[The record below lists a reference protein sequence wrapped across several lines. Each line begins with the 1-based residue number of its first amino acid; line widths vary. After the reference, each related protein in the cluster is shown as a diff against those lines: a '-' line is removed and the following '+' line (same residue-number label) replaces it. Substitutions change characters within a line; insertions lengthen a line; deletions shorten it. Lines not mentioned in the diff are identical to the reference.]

1 MKPILKYPGSK
12 WRIAQEIVNLFPQ
25 HRSYVEPF
33 FGSGAVLFNKEL
45 SSIETINDI
54 DNDIVNLF
62 QIIRDEPEKLQKLLC
77 GTPYARSVYD
87 EVFVRTPTN
96 KYEQAIFFLIKCW
109 QGHGYRLNGGKTGWR
124 NDVQGREKAYAL
136 LDWNN
141 LSTRINEVTQRLRM
155 VQIDNVS
162 AISIIKKFNYD
173 NVLMYLDP
181 PYVMGTR
188 RYQKG
193 QYKHEMT
200 NADHVELL
208 QTVKES
214 KAKIII
220 SGYAS
225 KLYDSELHLWNR
237 RELASNDNKGKATV
251 EVVWMNYEPPTQL
264 TIDDFIKESID
275 QNQC

>member
-96 KYEQAIFFLIKCW
+96 KYEQAIFFLIKC
-109 QGHGYRLNGGKTGWR
+109 
-124 NDVQGREKAYAL
+124 
-136 LDWNN
+136 
-141 LSTRINEVTQRLRM
+141 
-155 VQIDNVS
+155 
-162 AISIIKKFNYD
+162 
-173 NVLMYLDP
+173 
-181 PYVMGTR
+181 
-188 RYQKG
+188 
-193 QYKHEMT
+193 
-200 NADHVELL
+200 
-208 QTVKES
+208 
-214 KAKIII
+214 
-220 SGYAS
+220 
-225 KLYDSELHLWNR
+225 
-237 RELASNDNKGKATV
+237 
-251 EVVWMNYEPPTQL
+251 
-264 TIDDFIKESID
+264 
-275 QNQC
+275 